1 MLYILKEGFLMANKW
16 RTLLRF
22 SGLAFILAGTFA
34 KLPSHWPLVIGF
46 LGLGMFL
53 AAGGFG

>member
-1 MLYILKEGFLMANKW
+1 MTNVW

-22 SGLAFILAGTFA
+22 SGLALILAGIFA
-34 KLPSHWPLVIGF
+34 QLPSPWPMAIGF
-46 LGLGMFL
+46 LGLVMFL

>member
-1 MLYILKEGFLMANKW
+1 MTNRW

-22 SGLAFILAGTFA
+22 SGLALLLAGIFVG
-34 KLPSHWPLVIGF
+34 LPSPWPLVLGF

>member
-1 MLYILKEGFLMANKW
+1 MANKW

>member
-1 MLYILKEGFLMANKW
+1 MTNRW
-16 RTLLRF
+16 RALLRF
-22 SGLAFILAGTFA
+22 SGLALLLAGIFVE
-34 KLPSHWPLVIGF
+34 LSSPWPLVLGF